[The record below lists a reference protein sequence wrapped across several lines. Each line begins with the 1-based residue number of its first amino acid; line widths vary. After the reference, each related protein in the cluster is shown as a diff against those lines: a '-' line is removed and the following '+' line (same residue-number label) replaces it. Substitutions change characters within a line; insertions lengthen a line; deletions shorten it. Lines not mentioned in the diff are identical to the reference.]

1 MTVKQISVFVE
12 NAPGQLSEFAKLME
26 QNNVDL
32 RALSIAEA
40 EDFGILRVIVDDSY
54 KAMRLLKD
62 EGYVCSV
69 TPVVA
74 VVIPDKPG
82 SLVHILEALDDNGV
96 NIEYMYAFISRK
108 KDSAC
113 MIFRVADN
121 EKAIDVLKGVGVKPL
136 CQDDMAELFED

>member
-12 NAPGQLSEFAKLME
+12 NAPGQLSEFAKLLE

-40 EDFGILRVIVDDSY
+40 EDFGILRV
-54 KAMRLLKD
+54 
-62 EGYVCSV
+62 
-69 TPVVA
+69 
-74 VVIPDKPG
+74 VIPDKPG
-82 SLVHILEALDDNGV
+82 ALVHILEALDENGV

-121 EKAIDVLKGVGVKPL
+121 EKAIAVLRGVGVKPL
-136 CQDDMAELFED
+136 CQDDMAELFAD